1 MNIIG
6 EKINGTR
13 KRVARAIAE
22 RDGAFI
28 QGLAQRQTTAGAD
41 WLDVN
46 AGTHPDKEVDDLVWL
61 VEMV

>member
-13 KRVARAIAE
+13 NSVGKAIAE
-22 RDGAFI
+22 RDAAFI
-28 QGLAQRQTTAGAD
+28 QNLALKQVDGGAA

-46 AGTHPDKEVDDLVWL
+46 AGTCLLYTSRCV
-61 VEMV
+61 